1 MAQFSL
7 FIALNVF
14 SVLISKSASVIW
26 ALNMLWTVCIAAS
39 ARAFCPA
46 QTYNEPAVFIT
57 SCLLIIFTTFPNI
70 FLNTSPTPI
79 SFNRGFLLNLHA
91 TKICK
96 DAQLLLFAIFVIHKF
111 RRSSA
116 IALQRSDI
124 AVPKHDET
132 TILCHQF
139 ASIPDGFK
147 HPFVLIAAFLL
158 VLLQC
163 HHIQLDKLF
172 VLVVL
177 AMPAGS
183 CLLHQEV

>member
-26 ALNMLWTVCIAAS
+26 SLNMLWTVCIAAS

-111 RRSSA
+111 RRNSA

-139 ASIPDGFK
+139 ASSPDGFK
-147 HPFVLIAAFLL
+147 HPFVLIAVFLL
-158 VLLQC
+158 VPRQC
-163 HHIQLDKLF
+163 HHI
-172 VLVVL
+172 
-177 AMPAGS
+177 
-183 CLLHQEV
+183 